1 MMIVFV
7 INKYLLRMKINFADC
22 LLLSTHL
29 SLAVKRKIT
38 SSNALIQHDESCI
51 QISEVNN

>member
-1 MMIVFV
+1 MIVFV